1 MERPI
6 RSTLSRKGLPRENK
20 RSAASTLPARHSGQ
34 AQRKLEFGRFLAAGK
49 GRRLRLTPE
58 SLCRA
63 RLCFRSFFL
72 PILWRC
78 IRFERNEKLFR
89 NPGNLLNCR

>member
-34 AQRKLEFGRFLAAGK
+34 AQHEPESRRFLAAGK

-78 IRFERNEKLFR
+78 VGFERDEKVFR
-89 NPGNLLNCR
+89 NPGNLFNG